1 MRMRWELPLGNPG
14 RKRRGAV
21 PEPHHGT
28 VRGGS
33 GDPEA
38 ECKHS
43 VLSLHSLHPSFSSVP
58 SK

>member
-1 MRMRWELPLGNPG
+1 MRVMWALPLGNPG

-43 VLSLHSLHPSFSSVP
+43 VLSLHSLHPALSPVP